1 MCFYDSEIMLE
12 KFEDYSYEPYFLHN
26 LNKLINYYI
35 LLSFSVIENIFTYK
49 FSEVLLLSR
58 NY

>member
-1 MCFYDSEIMLE
+1 MCFYDSENMLE
-12 KFEDYSYEPYFLHN
+12 KFEDYLYDPYFLHN

-35 LLSFSVIENIFTYK
+35 VLSFSVIKNIFTYK
-49 FSEVLLLSR
+49 FSEVLLLSK